1 MKSIVVFIVLML
13 LGVSLPTNAKTCL
26 TIESDSL
33 SIFSLLHFHVAS
45 GNDDDDDNNILLPF
59 SQHELIITGKLYT
72 NGKMEL
78 TFNSDEAVTVSINL
92 NDAEVSSTEFVP
104 TADDY
109 SLTFDLNDYGRG
121 AYEVNV
127 AMPDGTVQTATF
139 EY

>member
-1 MKSIVVFIVLML
+1 MF
-13 LGVSLPTNAKTCL
+13 LGVSLPINAE
-26 TIESDSL
+26 IEVKESQP
-33 SIFSLLHFHVAS
+33 SILFWLDFHVA
-45 GNDDDDDNNILLPF
+45 GDDYDEDDENTGVIQTFDLN
-59 SQHELIITGKLYT
+59 SSLIGKLYSD
-72 NGKMEL
+72 GQMEL
-78 TFNSDEAVTVSINL
+78 SFDTDDVVTVSINL